1 MESETIIN
9 ETRKNFVGLTK
20 EWKELTDKTDKLGNT
35 LYETGHHIFDVV
47 RELQVKNKKPEII
60 KHPNDSRYFSYNTYV
75 ETNTL
80 IIGYDDTY
88 GDEYLKFEI
97 PIEVIVSDEAITEW
111 FNGLVKDWK
120 EKNKARIEANKKKTE
135 ERRLTKRKAL
145 YEELKKE
152 FENQ

>member
-35 LYETGHHIFDVV
+35 LYETGRHIFNVV

-60 KHPNDSRYFSYNTYV
+60 KHPNESVYYSYNIYD
-75 ETNTL
+75 ETNIL
-80 IIGYDDTY
+80 SIGYDDY
-88 GDEYLKFEI
+88 YADDYLKFEI

-111 FNGLVKDWK
+111 FNGLVNDWY

-135 ERRLTKRKAL
+135 ERRLAKRKAL
-145 YEELKKE
+145 YVKLKKE